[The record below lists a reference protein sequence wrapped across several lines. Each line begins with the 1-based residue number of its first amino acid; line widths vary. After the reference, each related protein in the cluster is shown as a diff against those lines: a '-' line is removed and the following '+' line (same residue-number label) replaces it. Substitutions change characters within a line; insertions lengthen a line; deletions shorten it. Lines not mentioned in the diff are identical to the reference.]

1 MLIETLLCAYST
13 ASSVLVAI
21 SGGSSSL
28 TGEICQLA
36 RKLLFGY
43 DRKIDLEL
51 EKKVIELYD
60 ISREEVLMIMEEI
73 NKLPN
78 LSAINNMKFTEEE
91 LEQCIDI

>member
-1 MLIETLLCAYST
+1 MKHHILPPKKIIFSLPLKKY
-13 ASSVLVAI
+13 V
-21 SGGSSSL
+21 SSSL